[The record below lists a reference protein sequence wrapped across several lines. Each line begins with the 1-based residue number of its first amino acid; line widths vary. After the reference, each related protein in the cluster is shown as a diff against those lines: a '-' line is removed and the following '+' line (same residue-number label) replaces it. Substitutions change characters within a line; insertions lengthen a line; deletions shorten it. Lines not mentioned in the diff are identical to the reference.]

1 VGGTSAFAAPQQFS
15 ARQTV
20 IDEQATGEGQLIDAS
35 TVRTRNSLT
44 HEVHQGEFWKPCPG
58 TTASYLCCGYQI
70 LTPVTGCGMYCR
82 YCVLQA
88 YLENKSQV
96 VFDNFSDLETEVRD
110 KLSRT
115 PGVVRFG
122 TGEFA
127 DSLYL
132 ESKLGLSKKIA
143 DLLDPYPNTLVEFK
157 TKSAAFDKLA
167 KVNNPAKVVVGFS
180 MNTPRMISLF
190 EQGTAALET
199 RLASVKHCLDR
210 GFWVAFHYDP
220 MFWYPEWKREYLDLT
235 SRIFDT
241 ISNTSRI
248 AWWSMGGFRSSP
260 ALKTHLKKTNSH
272 LPLFAMGEL
281 VHGEDGKIRYYRPM
295 RVEFY
300 NTIRETVDKR
310 DHKIPLYLCMEG
322 PEVWEES
329 GMMCRIPQ
337 GLTRYL
343 DKRAEEM
350 LGIINDE

>member
-1 VGGTSAFAAPQQFS
+1 
-15 ARQTV
+15 
-20 IDEQATGEGQLIDAS
+20 
-35 TVRTRNSLT
+35 
-44 HEVHQGEFWKPCPG
+44 
-58 TTASYLCCGYQI
+58 
-70 LTPVTGCGMYCR
+70 MYCR

-88 YLENKSQV
+88 YFENQSQV
-96 VFDNFSDLETEVRD
+96 VFDNFSDLEMEVRD

-115 PGVVRFG
+115 TSVVRFG

-143 DLLDPYPNTLVEFK
+143 DLLDPFPNALVEFK
-157 TKSAAFDKLA
+157 TKSAVFDKLA

-199 RLASVKHCLDR
+199 RLASARQCLER

-220 MFWYPEWKREYLDLT
+220 MFWYPEWKRDYLNLT
-235 SRIFDT
+235 ARIFDT
-241 ISNTSRI
+241 VSDSSRI

-281 VHGEDGKIRYYRPM
+281 VHGEDGKIRYYRPV

-300 NTIRETVDKR
+300 TAIREAVDKR
-310 DHKIPLYLCMEG
+310 DPKIPLYLCMEG

-329 GMMCRIPQ
+329 GMMNRIPQ

-350 LGIINDE
+350 LGMTNGK